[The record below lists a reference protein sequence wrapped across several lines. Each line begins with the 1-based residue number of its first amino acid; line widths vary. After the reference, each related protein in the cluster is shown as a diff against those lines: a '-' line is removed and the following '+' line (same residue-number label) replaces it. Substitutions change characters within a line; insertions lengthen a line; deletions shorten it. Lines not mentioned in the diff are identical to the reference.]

1 MRSPIARDHPL
12 HRWFSGLIETS
23 FQAEIGICE
32 ASVLEYLTDL
42 MVHFIHVEQINLLH
56 DGSGRQIEQVAE
68 MLCET
73 EFGPTVA
80 SDDRRREY
88 HRHIGD
94 FTLFWTG
101 VYPENLRRLRRRQAT
116 DDLLDYFDQGKR
128 SYAIASDLSSDDMR
142 PPAGVLHQLSE
153 QFEYCVYGL
162 GLVRKQWESPRPDGE
177 GPIDLL
183 CN

>member
-1 MRSPIARDHPL
+1 MSPVERDHPL
-12 HRWFSGLIETS
+12 HRWFSGLIEAS
-23 FQAEIGICE
+23 FQADIGICE
-32 ASVLEYLTDL
+32 TPILEYLTDL
-42 MVHFIHVEQINLLH
+42 LIQFIHVEQINLLH

-73 EFGPTVA
+73 QFGPTVV
-80 SDDRRREY
+80 SDERRREY

-101 VYPENLRRLRRRQAT
+101 VYPENLRRLRRRHAT

-128 SYAIASDLSSDDMR
+128 SYAIASDLSSDDTR
-142 PPAGVLHQLSE
+142 PPARVLHQLSE

-162 GLVRKQWESPRPDGE
+162 GLVRKQWEAPPLTGD